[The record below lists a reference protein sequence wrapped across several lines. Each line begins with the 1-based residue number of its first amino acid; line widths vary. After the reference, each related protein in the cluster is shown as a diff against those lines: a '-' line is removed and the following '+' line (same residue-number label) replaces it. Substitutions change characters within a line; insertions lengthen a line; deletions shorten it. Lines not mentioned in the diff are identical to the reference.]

1 MIAKT
6 SLALAT
12 ILAVSAAP
20 ALARPG
26 GITPA
31 NVIAQSKPFQAA
43 RASLDGKYD
52 LFVEQ
57 LVALT
62 AIPAP
67 PYKEADAAK
76 VYADHFRALVLKVVT
91 RCGEGQVTALRPSS
105 DPAAGATLPMAP
117 LHTAI
122 HSRPP
127 VT

>member
-52 LFVEQ
+52 LFVEE
-57 LVALT
+57 LDALT
-62 AIPAP
+62 EILAP
-67 PYKEADAAK
+67 PLTEAARAQI
-76 VYADHFRALVLKVVT
+76 YALHFRALRLQP
-91 RCGEGQVTALRPSS
+91 GQHDAECNVP
-105 DPAAGATLPMAP
+105 G
-117 LHTAI
+117 
-122 HSRPP
+122 
-127 VT
+127 